1 MLPRSLLLCL
11 AAAVAVLCALPVT
24 ASAAKVKVRNGV
36 VFGKGRV
43 AAPAAGNARL
53 RLDLYRPA
61 RKSKAARPVVI
72 VIHGG
77 GFIRQSRKDPGI
89 VQTARG
95 LAARGI
101 VAAAIDYR
109 MLPQRPTPSRR
120 VAPLVTALPKRPFF
134 AAVAAAVDDTLTAT
148 RYLRKHRRKLGIDI
162 NRLGLVGSSAG
173 AITAD
178 HVAYVLDDHG
188 IKGPKVKFVG
198 SLWGGIL
205 VPPPPGRRGKPAV
218 QLDRG
223 EAKLFAVH
231 GDADT
236 TVQVGLSDELV
247 ARARA
252 QRVRSEYHRLRDGLH
267 GFAPSRFFTRKV
279 RGNQT
284 AFDRML
290 RFARSALRK

>member
-1 MLPRSLLLCL
+1 MLPRSLLICL
-11 AAAVAVLCALPVT
+11 GATAAVLALSPAP

-43 AAPAAGNARL
+43 SAPVPASARL

-61 RKSKAARPVVI
+61 RRSKVARPVVI

-109 MLPQRPTPSRR
+109 LAPQRPTPSRR
-120 VAPLVTALPKRPFF
+120 VAPLVTALPKSRFF

-148 RYLRKHRRKLGIDI
+148 RYLRKHRRRLGIDTS
-162 NRLGLVGSSAG
+162 RLGLVGSSAG

-188 IKGPKVKFVG
+188 IKGPKVRFVG

-205 VPPPPGRRGKPAV
+205 VPPASGRGKPAA

-231 GDADT
+231 GDADR
-236 TVQVGLSDELV
+236 TVPVGLSDELV

-252 QRVRSEYHRLRDGLH
+252 QRVRSEYHRLRGGLH
-267 GFAPSRFFTRKV
+267 GYAPSRFFTRKV
-279 RGNQT
+279 RGSQT
-284 AFDRML
+284 SFDRLL
-290 RFARSALRK
+290 RFARSALRR